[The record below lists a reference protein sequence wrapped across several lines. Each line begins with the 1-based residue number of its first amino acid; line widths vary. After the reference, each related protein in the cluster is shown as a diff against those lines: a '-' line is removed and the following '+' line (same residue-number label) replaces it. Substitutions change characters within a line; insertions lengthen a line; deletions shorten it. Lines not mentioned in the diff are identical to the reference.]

1 MVCIHV
7 GLGNASTVRVC
18 VCVGVQ
24 HWFGFQ
30 RCGFWADFGKIGADL
45 TFVGADMGST
55 CSDLLLTWA
64 LFVYGICV
72 AELGNAPTAKVVVYV
87 WMLSVCM

>member
-1 MVCIHV
+1 MCVWVFSI
-7 GLGNASTVRVC
+7 GLGFS
-18 VCVGVQ
+18 GVD
-24 HWFGFQ
+24 FGLTYV
-30 RCGFWADFGKIGADL
+30 GKIGADL